1 MSGATQ
7 VVHAFADVSYGSHSA
22 SLSVRSQSLSIPNET
37 WAEEQVS
44 IDSMD
49 INVNGAPMKFHSPQT
64 RNK

>member
-1 MSGATQ
+1 MSG
-7 VVHAFADVSYGSHSA
+7 VVHAFADVSHGSHSA

-49 INVNGAPMKFHSPQT
+49 INVNSTPMKFHSPQT
-64 RNK
+64 RNE